1 MSALLNS
8 HDLLQSLL
16 RRAERDE
23 GWRATLSSGE
33 GSELSARPV
42 LTLTLSRPRAMN
54 ALDPI
59 AMQTLEALLSTL
71 PFEALGALVLYG
83 AGGRFIA
90 GGDLK
95 ALGSLKTEQEA
106 RELSSCMQRALSSLS
121 QAPIPT
127 LCAVEGFAIG
137 GGAEVSLA
145 CDLCV
150 MAENAYLRFAQRSL
164 GLSTAWGGARNLTR
178 AVGARQAFALL
189 CRDDKINA
197 LEAQQLGL
205 AHRLAPSGEALKVAQ
220 AWANALA
227 LTPEATQA
235 LKALCVA
242 GEVPIEE
249 ALELER
255 DRFVP
260 LWTSET
266 HWERVEALWSRRK
279 KPQLPSAL
287 GRGGEMEERSQRP
300 KRGLFIVFE
309 GIDGAG
315 TTTQAQR
322 LVEGLRA
329 IGELAHFTNEPSE
342 GVIGSLT
349 RRALRGESIG
359 RDGGRLPAQAIALL
373 FAADRADHWHN
384 EIEPRLARGE
394 HVICD
399 RYLYSSL
406 AYQSL
411 ENPEAWVRSLNSPFP
426 HADLLIYLQAS
437 AELGAQRRARRGLE
451 ADRYEVDQL
460 QAQIAASYDRVC
472 AEHGALTL
480 DASQS
485 IEALGVSCLEAVR
498 RRLART
504 VG

>member
-1 MSALLNS
+1 
-8 HDLLQSLL
+8 
-16 RRAERDE
+16 
-23 GWRATLSSGE
+23 
-33 GSELSARPV
+33 
-42 LTLTLSRPRAMN
+42 
-54 ALDPI
+54 
-59 AMQTLEALLSTL
+59 
-71 PFEALGALVLYG
+71 
-83 AGGRFIA
+83 
-90 GGDLK
+90 
-95 ALGSLKTEQEA
+95 
-106 RELSSCMQRALSSLS
+106 
-121 QAPIPT
+121 
-127 LCAVEGFAIG
+127 
-137 GGAEVSLA
+137 
-145 CDLCV
+145 
-150 MAENAYLRFAQRSL
+150 
-164 GLSTAWGGARNLTR
+164 
-178 AVGARQAFALL
+178 
-189 CRDDKINA
+189 
-197 LEAQQLGL
+197 
-205 AHRLAPSGEALKVAQ
+205 
-220 AWANALA
+220 
-227 LTPEATQA
+227 
-235 LKALCVA
+235 
-242 GEVPIEE
+242 
-249 ALELER
+249 
-255 DRFVP
+255 
-260 LWTSET
+260 
-266 HWERVEALWSRRK
+266 
-279 KPQLPSAL
+279 
-287 GRGGEMEERSQRP
+287 MEERSQRP